1 MTSVEF
7 GQRQVANSIRDR
19 LEPFLD
25 EDDSRRSKT
34 IELQDRV
41 PDDVV
46 QRVREEAADSRQAE
60 ADKAGQAELTD
71 RERREIDFSKD
82 GVNVPFARSVK
93 GIAETEGVEDWIQYA
108 DFDVTVDENRSVLE
122 QAGRSERGAR
132 GRGRTQEQSDLKR
145 ARDAKERRREQA
157 EEAKPAAFGGD
168 AEAADFLRE
177 EQRFEDDL
185 FDISLRGS
193 GPSGRDFER
202 LEAAHEDRSERAQ
215 RVDERRSA
223 KVTRDPL
230 KWAQN
235 KAQFDYPGI
244 DTVQPRKLHE
254 QRSKKAQRVDEREQA
269 PIADSREQWAQNPD
283 EFDWRGVDTKQ
294 RPTDEEIVERAKELK
309 SARMD
314 VTRAFEPM
322 SERDDARAAGVPLDP
337 GAEQRDS
344 MVADGLGGVRFDRN
358 SEGFVET
365 DRPDE
370 EMAPPESALAEQ
382 DELLS
387 IEENQRAADRAGV
400 LDEGPSDP
408 FDMSSDGGVLADTR
422 DEQASLDAGRAAGVT
437 EDRSG
442 KVAGS
447 AGFEDRRDELRGGD
461 EPGEQAGLGIEKTN
475 IGGDGQADLF
485 GNDASETSGGEYLK

>member
-1 MTSVEF
+1 VTSVEF
-7 GQRQVANSIRDR
+7 GRRQVANSIRDR

-25 EDDSRRSKT
+25 EDDTRRSKT

-46 QRVREEAADSRQAE
+46 QRVREEAADSRQSE
-60 ADKAGQAELTD
+60 ADKAGQAGLTD
-71 RERREIDFSKD
+71 RERREIDFSKE
-82 GVNVPFARSVK
+82 GVNVPYARSVK
-93 GIAETEGVEDWIQYA
+93 GIAKTEGVDDWIQYA

-122 QAGRSERGAR
+122 RAGRESRGAR

-145 ARDAKERRREQA
+145 GRQAKERRREQA
-157 EEAKPAAFGGD
+157 EEAKPAAFGGN

-193 GPSGRDFER
+193 GPSGSDFER
-202 LEAAHEDRSERAQ
+202 LEDAHEDRSERAQ

-235 KAQFDYPGI
+235 KSQCDYPGI

-254 QRSKKAQRVDEREQA
+254 QRSKQAQKVDEREQA

-283 EFDWRGVDTKQ
+283 QFDWPGVDTKQ
-294 RPTDEEIVERAKELK
+294 RPTDQEIVERAKEMK

-314 VTRAFEPM
+314 ATMRFEPM
-322 SERDDARAAGVPLDP
+322 SQEEEISARASAADISLSPEEATRGV
-337 GAEQRDS
+337 GAVGEN
-344 MVADGLGGVRFDRN
+344 ALGGFNVT
-358 SEGFVET
+358 EQGET
-365 DRPDE
+365 APSAPIDERPPDIARGE
-370 EMAPPESALAEQ
+370 
-382 DELLS
+382 
-387 IEENQRAADRAGV
+387 
-400 LDEGPSDP
+400 DP

-422 DEQASLDAGRAAGVT
+422 DQQASLDVGRGAGVT

-461 EPGEQAGLGIEKTN
+461 DPGEQAGLGIEETN
-475 IGGDGQADLF
+475 VGGDGQADLF